1 MKGRWPLV
9 IGGCVGLFVVC
20 CVLSFAVL
28 FVAGG
33 SIQDQIAGMFN
44 QTPGQLPPGIET
56 AVPSGLPSG
65 LPTLPAKGSNPA
77 PTQPPSASTSGNPFA
92 DALSKGATASKYRV
106 RFSWIFG
113 GMQNGKYTEQPFFD
127 FTGEVDG
134 KNTHLVSKGGFL
146 AMLGGDN
153 STIEIID
160 ADGKEY
166 MKGITMFGMTD
177 PKVWYI
183 QKDASTSSGFSDFTK
198 PNYFS
203 DFTGGDK
210 AGYQKVGSES
220 VDGQP
225 CEVYLYDMKSL
236 QNAALVGLLG
246 SAQDKSDFSAIDKAE
261 MKVWLCRDGY
271 VHQFTMDYEGHS
283 QNDVNSKGA
292 MKMNIHLWDFNN
304 SAISVQ
310 APANAKPMPQ

>member
-1 MKGRWPLV
+1 MSKRMPLI
-9 IGGCVGLFVVC
+9 IGGCVVLLLCVCVGLGATFVV
-20 CVLSFAVL
+20 
-28 FVAGG
+28 AGNQIQQFILGQTAQQLQPTDQSLPTEPSTG
-33 SIQDQIAGMFN
+33 SETPLPAG
-44 QTPGQLPPGIET
+44 QST
-56 AVPSGLPSG
+56 AVPTQATGVLPSV
-65 LPTLPAKGSNPA
+65 
-77 PTQPPSASTSGNPFA
+77 GNPFA
-92 DALSKGATASKYRV
+92 DALSKGAAASKYRV
-106 RFSWIFG
+106 QFSWIFG
-113 GMQNGKYTEQPFFD
+113 GMQNGKYAEQPFFD

-160 ADGKEY
+160 AGGKEY

-183 QKDASTSSGFSDFTK
+183 QKDTSTSSGFSDFTK
-198 PNYFS
+198 PDYFS
-203 DFTGGDK
+203 DFTGSNK
-210 AGYQKVGSES
+210 AGYQKVGNQS
-220 VDGQP
+220 VDGQS
-225 CEVYLYDMKSL
+225 CDVYLYDMKSL
-236 QNAALVGLLG
+236 QNAALLGLLG
-246 SAQDKSDFSAIDKAE
+246 SAQDKSNFSTIDKAE
-261 MKVWLCRDGY
+261 MRVWLCGDGY

-283 QNDVNSKGA
+283 QSDANSKGA